1 MIYLTD
7 LIAWVL
13 VHVGALYLI
22 TESSIFSPVRRLLTY
37 GLKPNSLLVSL
48 IYCTGCCGF
57 WLGLLEGWAGMTI
70 FCPPEERVLGDA
82 LSLSRVMTD
91 PIALVVLTGF
101 AGMGL
106 GAWWGTKRDAIAL
119 MFHLEQ
125 GWKNAREN
133 RDDDARESE
142 TRAGREPRERGEH
155 GGAPELGD
163 AAQPERAAGPGDR
176 VAAAGDPRSVAAGE
190 RSAGADRPHGDG

>member
-7 LIAWVL
+7 IIAWVF
-13 VHVGALYLI
+13 VHVGALYFI
-22 TESSIFSPVRRLLTY
+22 TESAIFSPARRLLTY
-37 GLKPNSLLVSL
+37 RLRPNSLLVSL

-57 WLGLLEGWAGMTI
+57 WLGLLEGWAGLTI
-70 FCPPEERVLGDA
+70 FCPPDERFFGDA
-82 LSLSRVMTD
+82 LRLPRIVTD
-91 PIALVVLTGF
+91 PTALVVLTGF

-106 GAWWGTKRDAIAL
+106 GAWWGAKRDAVAL

-125 GWKNAREN
+125 GWKSPGVT
-133 RDDDARESE
+133 DDDARKSA

-163 AAQPERAAGPGDR
+163 AAQHK
-176 VAAAGDPRSVAAGE
+176 RS
-190 RSAGADRPHGDG
+190 DRPNGDG

>member
-7 LIAWVL
+7 LIAWIF

-22 TESSIFSPVRRLLTY
+22 TESAIFSPVRRLLTY
-37 GLKPNSLLVSL
+37 GLKPNSFFVSL

-70 FCPPEERVLGDA
+70 FCPPDERWLDDA
-82 LSLSRVMTD
+82 LRLPRIVTD
-91 PIALVVLTGF
+91 PNALIVLTGL

-106 GAWWGTKRDAIAL
+106 GAWWGAKRDGIAV

-125 GWKNAREN
+125 GWKRERET
-133 RDDDARESE
+133 RDDDARTSE
-142 TRAGREPRERGEH
+142 ARTGREPRERGEH

-163 AAQPERAAGPGDR
+163 TAPPE
-176 VAAAGDPRSVAAGE
+176 PR
-190 RSAGADRPHGDG
+190 DRPNGDG